1 MPYICS
7 YLNTHYMQSTVI
19 DTTYQI
25 LFHLPNGKGR
35 YVPSFHTSEDYLSVV
50 GAMKEQ
56 EIVFWGSVAGT
67 CDLGEINEDCMRKWW
82 FHWNTSRNWLCWK
95 GKRKRT
101 FHVSMQSAKEMAIGG
116 LQGGECGYCRRKEEK
131 PDRKWRWAKSLW
143 AH

>member
-56 EIVFWGSVAGT
+56 EIVF
-67 CDLGEINEDCMRKWW
+67 
-82 FHWNTSRNWLCWK
+82 
-95 GKRKRT
+95 
-101 FHVSMQSAKEMAIGG
+101 
-116 LQGGECGYCRRKEEK
+116 
-131 PDRKWRWAKSLW
+131 
-143 AH
+143 